1 MEIRTD
7 NIVFTISADYLPH
20 FIVGLLLLGAAGF
33 CRGIWITGWTNWT
46 AIFQQID
53 PSLEAAPSPFDQAA
67 IGCSG
72 LCTAFVCAIL
82 TIIFTV
88 LAIDQLVF
96 SGGLWNGLLY
106 WGSRLLGL
114 V

>member
-33 CRGIWITGWTNWT
+33 CRGGWLQGWANWT

-53 PSLEAAPSPFDQAA
+53 PSLDAAPSPFDQSA
-67 IGCSG
+67 IGCGG
-72 LCTAFVCAIL
+72 LFAAFIYSIL
-82 TIIFTV
+82 TVVFTI
-88 LAIDQLVF
+88 LAVDQLVF
-96 SGGLWNGLLY
+96 SGFLWS
-106 WGSRLLGL
+106 WL
-114 V
+114 VGRANLSF

>member
-33 CRGIWITGWTNWT
+33 CRGAWLQGWANWI

-53 PSLEAAPSPFDQAA
+53 PSLDAASSPFDQSTMGCGGLIAA
-67 IGCSG
+67 FIY
-72 LCTAFVCAIL
+72 AIL
-82 TIIFTV
+82 TGVFTV
-88 LAIDQLVF
+88 FAVDQLVF
-96 SGGLWNGLLY
+96 SGSLWS
-106 WGSRLLGL
+106 WL
-114 V
+114 VGRVNLPF